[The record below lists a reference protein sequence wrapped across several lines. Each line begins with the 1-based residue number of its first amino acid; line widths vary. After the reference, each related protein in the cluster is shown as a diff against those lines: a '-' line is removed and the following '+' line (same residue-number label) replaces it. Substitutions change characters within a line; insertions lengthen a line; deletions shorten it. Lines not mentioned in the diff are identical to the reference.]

1 MQLLGGGESGR
12 KSEEFFLPVQSPSCW
27 VITLICFKFLH
38 IYIIRQQYS
47 FISSFSRP
55 HMLAR
60 YSAFSFVNFVGNR
73 AQKGLPDLQ
82 STVKSQQ
89 MAALYSFSRRWQ
101 SHWRSMASSF
111 W

>member
-1 MQLLGGGESGR
+1 MQVLSGGESGR

-47 FISSFSRP
+47 FISSFSRS
-55 HMLAR
+55 HMLAP

-82 STVKSQQ
+82 SAVNSQQ
-89 MAALYSFSRRWQ
+89 MAAL
-101 SHWRSMASSF
+101 
-111 W
+111 